1 MQFSF
6 ALIATLA
13 SIISANPLERRDTDP
28 NGSYPVCTTTSTA
41 KRGPFYLKCGPTG
54 GYVQQVEDGQAF
66 CGPDNGLGPTCE
78 SDAKPFFYLTCN
90 GLLRDS
96 NGRIFEVANGQL
108 QANYGG
114 GSYFTFGLC
123 QAPSA
128 QMNQLTVNG
137 INTIYICKANP
148 QGTSYRI
155 YTGSQV
161 PASNNA
167 NCNAINLIAEFLQ

>member
-6 ALIATLA
+6 TLIAALA
-13 SIISANPLERRDTDP
+13 SIISANPLEKRDTDP
-28 NGSYPVCTTTSTA
+28 NGSYPVCTSPSTA
-41 KRGPFYLKCGPTG
+41 KAGPFYLRCGPTG
-54 GYVQQVEDGQAF
+54 GYVQQVADGQAF
-66 CGPDNGLGPTCE
+66 CGTDNGLENNCE
-78 SDAKPFFYLTCN
+78 ASPKPFFFLTCN

-96 NGRIFEVANGQL
+96 NGRIFEVANGQI

-128 QMNQLTVNG
+128 QINQLTVNG

-148 QGTSYRI
+148 TGTSNRI
-155 YTGSQV
+155 YTGTQV
-161 PASNNA
+161 PASNNP
-167 NCNAINLIAEFLQ
+167 NCQAINLIAEFLQ